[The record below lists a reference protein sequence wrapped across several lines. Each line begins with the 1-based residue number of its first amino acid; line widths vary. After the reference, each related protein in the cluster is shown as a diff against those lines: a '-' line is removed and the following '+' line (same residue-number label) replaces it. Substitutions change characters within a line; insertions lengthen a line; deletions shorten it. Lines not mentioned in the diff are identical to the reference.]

1 MNALS
6 FRFLS
11 ALFTRNRISV
21 PLICLALAPAP
32 LSAQNP
38 SYKTAKP
45 EVPSMAQA
53 VSLAETGHCNEA
65 LPVLKGVS
73 RIAEKDLRYHAAMAQ
88 ARCAMSVQDT
98 PTAVSALMLLQHDFP
113 TDPEVLYIC
122 THFFS
127 QLANRAAQELVDTAP
142 TSPQVQK
149 LNAESLESAEKWDDA
164 IATYRRILDQDPQQ
178 HDVHYHIAQIMLN
191 RPAYPTAADD
201 ARAELAAELKINPR
215 NAAAEFMLGELARRD
230 AKWDDAIAH
239 FSQASKLDVGFS
251 EAYLALGMSLSSA
264 GRYPEAVRPLE
275 RYVKMEADDPAGHY
289 QLSQA
294 YARTGNKDG
303 AARESELQRQA
314 AAKNP
319 AISH

>member
-1 MNALS
+1 MRALP
-6 FRFLS
+6 
-11 ALFTRNRISV
+11 V
-21 PLICLALAPAP
+21 LICLVFLPASLFAQSPTYKPADPAP
-32 LSAQNP
+32 
-38 SYKTAKP
+38 
-45 EVPSMAQA
+45 VSMARA
-53 VSLAETGHCNEA
+53 VSLAEAGHCLEA

-73 RIAEKDLRYHAAMAQ
+73 RISDKELRYHAAMAE

-98 PTAVSALMLLQHDFP
+98 PAAVSALMLLQHDFP
-113 TDPEVLYIC
+113 TDPEVLYVC

-127 QLANRAAQELVDTAP
+127 QLANRAAQELANTAP

-149 LNAESLESAEKWDDA
+149 LNAEALESAEKWDDA
-164 IATYRRILDQDPQQ
+164 IAAYRRILDQDPKQ
-178 HDVHYHIAQIMLN
+178 HDIHYRIAQIMLN
-191 RPAYPTAADD
+191 RPSSPNAADD
-201 ARAELAAELKINPR
+201 ARAELGAELKINPQ

-230 AKWDDAIAH
+230 AKWDDAITH

-251 EAYLALGMSLSSA
+251 EAYLALGMSLNSA
-264 GRYPEAVRPLE
+264 GRFPEAVRPLE

-289 QLSQA
+289 QLAQA
-294 YARTGNKDG
+294 YARIGNKDG

>member
-11 ALFTRNRISV
+11 AHFASNRIF
-21 PLICLALAPAP
+21 LAVISLLLAPAALLGQSP
-32 LSAQNP
+32 TYKPAGPAQD
-38 SYKTAKP
+38 SIAR
-45 EVPSMAQA
+45 A
-53 VSLAETGHCNEA
+53 VSLAETGRCAEA
-65 LPVLKGVS
+65 LPVLKGVA
-73 RIAEKDLRYHAAMAQ
+73 RVADKQLRYHAAMAA

-98 PTAVSALMLLQHDFP
+98 PSAVSALMLLQHDFP
-113 TDPEVLYIC
+113 ADPEVLYVC

-127 QLANRAAQELVDTAP
+127 QLANRAAQELADTAP

-149 LNAESLESAEKWDDA
+149 LNAEALESAEKWDDA
-164 IATYRRILDQDPQQ
+164 IAAYRRILDQDPQQ
-178 HDVHYHIAQIMLN
+178 HDVHYHVAQIMLN

-201 ARAELAAELKINPR
+201 ARAELDAELKINPR

-230 AKWDDAIAH
+230 AKWEDAIAH
-239 FSQASKLDVGFS
+239 FSQASKFDVGFS
-251 EAYLALGMSLSSA
+251 EAYLALGMSLNSA

-289 QLSQA
+289 QLAQA